1 MQSVQTQT
9 VMTYGADYALGWCA
23 FACLSY
29 ATIIYLARDHTCNVL
44 GEPVLDPYLGG
55 TSDDYKD
62 LEPGKKA
69 DQGPMDDVFGPPA
82 AGLYGNPALVG
93 QAYGPTYGTYGPAG
107 GASIAPYYGP
117 TSIGLK
123 PAQQYQYGQV
133 HTHAHTL
140 SLSENRVSVNLN
152 HKVCEKISN
161 VCTQVAG
168 GHVRGPSAA
177 GTSRT
182 LPSQLGRPA
191 GGSVEVYSTNAQPIG
206 FQVGGGAGPSGLNLS
221 GNAGFY

>member
-1 MQSVQTQT
+1 MCVARPFLNIFEYIHFYYLTVFTHLVGLHVQSVQTQT

-140 SLSENRVSVNLN
+140 NQSENRVSVNLN
-152 HKVCEKISN
+152 HKECEN
-161 VCTQVAG
+161 LECMHAG
-168 GHVRGPSAA
+168 GRRSRARPIGSRYLTHSAVAVGPS
-177 GTSRT
+177 SR
-182 LPSQLGRPA
+182 R
-191 GGSVEVYSTNAQPIG
+191 
-206 FQVGGGAGPSGLNLS
+206 
-221 GNAGFY
+221 